1 MCTAV
6 SCKLIIYAND
16 SVLLVSG
23 KSILWIEE
31 TLHNEL
37 DSVREWL
44 TANKLSLHLGKT
56 ESILFGTKRKLCKT
70 DQFNVIC
77 NGTLIDS
84 KSNVTYLGLML
95 DQTFPEN
102 YSSEHN

>member
-1 MCTAV
+1 MFVNDMCTAV
-6 SCKLIIYAND
+6 SCKLIIYSDD
-16 SVLLVSG
+16 SVLLV
-23 KSILWIEE
+23 LLLIEE
-31 TLHNEL
+31 TVHNEL

-95 DQTFPEN
+95 DQTL
-102 YSSEHN
+102 SG

>member
-1 MCTAV
+1 MCSAV
-6 SCKLIIYAND
+6 SCKLIIYADD

-70 DQFNVIC
+70 D
-77 NGTLIDS
+77 
-84 KSNVTYLGLML
+84 
-95 DQTFPEN
+95 
-102 YSSEHN
+102 